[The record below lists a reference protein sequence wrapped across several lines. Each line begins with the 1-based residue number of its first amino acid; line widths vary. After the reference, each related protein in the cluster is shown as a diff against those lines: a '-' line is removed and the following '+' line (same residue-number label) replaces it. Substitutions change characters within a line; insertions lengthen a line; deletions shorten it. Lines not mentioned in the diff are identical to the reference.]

1 MKKKI
6 LILGSGRQGNIIAKS
21 LYKSGYITEVWDINK
36 KSLEK
41 LPAGIKKRKRDFR
54 KFKDDFPLFNLV
66 IDALP
71 ASSGMEAMQLSV
83 EKRVSVVSISFTEKN
98 PLVLNTKAKK
108 NSVLVI
114 PDAGLAPGLSNLLS
128 GFGYSILN
136 GADTLIIK
144 VGGIPLHPI
153 PPFNYEITW
162 SPENLIDEYTRVA
175 RIKRNNKIV
184 KVSALSDTKNESIG
198 EYKNLESFI
207 TDGLRTIL
215 HTLPIKN
222 MEERTIRYQ
231 GHSNLINALKK
242 LGLLENTPVLIDK
255 KYTIKPRKFTA
266 KILSHLKSTSRDL
279 VILEIIVKNG
289 KKGLKFSLIEKGK
302 KDKTA
307 MSRTTGYPAVVASS
321 MFLDGLIEKKGVVP
335 LEVLGKNQDFT
346 NKFLVRLKTLGIT
359 VRMEKENRMRRE
371 K

>member
-1 MKKKI
+1 MKKKV
-6 LILGSGRQGNIIAKS
+6 LILGAGRQGNIIAES
-21 LYKSGYITEVWDINK
+21 LYKSGYIIEVWDINK

-41 LPAGIKKRKRDFR
+41 LPSGIKKRKRDFR
-54 KFKDDFPLFNLV
+54 KFKDNFPLFNLM

-71 ASSGMEAMQLSV
+71 AFLGMEAMQLSI
-83 EKRVSVVSISFTEKN
+83 EKKISVISISFTEEN
-98 PLVLNTKAKK
+98 PLMLNKKAKK
-108 NSVLVI
+108 NGVLVI
-114 PDAGLAPGLSNLLS
+114 PDAGLAPGLGSLLS

-162 SPENLIDEYTRVA
+162 SPEDLIDEYTRVA
-175 RIKRNNKIV
+175 RIKRNSKIV
-184 KVSALSDTKNESIG
+184 KVPALSDTKTESIG
-198 EYKNLESFI
+198 EYKNLESFL

-215 HTLPIKN
+215 YTLPIKN

-231 GHSNLINALKK
+231 GHSNLINTLKK
-242 LGLLENTPVLIDK
+242 LGLFENTPVLIDK
-255 KYTIKPRKFTA
+255 KCKIKPRKFTA

-279 VILEIIVKNG
+279 VIFEIIVKNG
-289 KKGLKFSLIEKGK
+289 KKKLKFSLIEKGK

-307 MSRTTGYPAVVASS
+307 MSRTTGYPAVAASS
-321 MFLDGLIEKKGVVP
+321 MFLDGLIEERGVVP

-346 NKFLVRLKTLGIT
+346 YEFLKRLKALGIT
-359 VRMEKENRMRRE
+359 VRIEKNY
-371 K
+371 